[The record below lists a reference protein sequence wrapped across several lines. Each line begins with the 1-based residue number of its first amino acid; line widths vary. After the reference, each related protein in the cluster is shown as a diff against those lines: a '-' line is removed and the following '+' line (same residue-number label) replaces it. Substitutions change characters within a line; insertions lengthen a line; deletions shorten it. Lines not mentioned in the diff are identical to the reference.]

1 MTFSLSKQVLKYL
14 KALQPRLTKR
24 IISAIENLPDFGDVK
39 VLKGKKTPPL
49 YRLRI
54 GKYRVIFHINE
65 NEIRI
70 IKIDTR
76 GDIYKK

>member
-24 IISAIENLPDFGDVK
+24 IISAIEDLPVLGDVK
-39 VLKGKKTPPL
+39 SLKGKNIPPL

-54 GKYRVIFHINE
+54 GKYRVIFLMSE
-65 NEIRI
+65 DEIRI
-70 IKIDTR
+70 IKIDSR
-76 GDIYKK
+76 GDVYK

>member
-1 MTFSLSKQVLKYL
+1 MTFSLSKQALKYL

-24 IISAIENLPDFGDVK
+24 IISAIEDLPDFGDVK
-39 VLKGKKTPPL
+39 ILKGKKTPLL

-54 GKYRVIFHINE
+54 GKYQVVFHINE
-65 NEIRI
+65 DEIQI